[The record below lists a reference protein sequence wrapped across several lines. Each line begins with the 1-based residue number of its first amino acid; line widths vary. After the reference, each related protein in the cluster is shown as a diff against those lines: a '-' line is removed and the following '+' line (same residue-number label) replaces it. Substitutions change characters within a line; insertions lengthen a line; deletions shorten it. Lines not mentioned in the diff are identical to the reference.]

1 MSAVPSSST
10 SSPVDTTF
18 SRPAPTVRSWGRISG
33 RSLPSTT
40 WASSR
45 SSMPS
50 MRGTEK
56 PQMSA
61 SSTPTV

>member
-18 SRPAPTVRSWGRISG
+18 SSPGPTGLVLGRMRP
-33 RSLPSTT
+33 LPS
-40 WASSR
+40 AVLVPAR
-45 SSMPS
+45 RPS
-50 MRGTEK
+50 TPSIRGTEK